1 MRVLKFSTYILAA
14 LITSELSNEANAAG
28 IVAEECGGV
37 EGQTKEGELNST
49 LSPAL
54 VSCTLASEAAPRF
67 RPVSMALSTH
77 ASDLAQ
83 ATSFSDLQGNWA
95 ESFIQALTARNI
107 IQGFP
112 DGSFRPDEPVT
123 RAQFAAMIRQAFQK
137 NPTQEVIEFV
147 DVPAYYWA
155 REAIQSAYQMGFLA
169 GYPNRVF
176 NPNQNIPRAQVLVA
190 LANGLDL
197 SARPETTA
205 ALNTYFEDAAQIPDY
220 ARNSVAAATEKS
232 IVVNYP
238 TVKLL
243 NPNQIATR
251 ADVAAFI
258 YQALASSGAVPQLT
272 ADSVTQYI
280 VGSQQTA
287 ATPSSAN
294 PTVTAPP
301 AAEVED
307 LQSRLLALQGTRT
320 GEFGN
325 VFRGS
330 PSISIANPSGFG
342 ADNNTLFVSASY
354 QTSTREGEN
363 DDGSI
368 GFGVGLGDA
377 RRLVGVE
384 VSYTLAS
391 VTADYTEFGRGG
403 FNVKVHRQLP
413 RDFAVAVGYN
423 GFLNIGDTDFEDSVY
438 GVASK
443 IFRTRD
449 DITLPFSRVAVTAG
463 VGNGQFGSADAID
476 DDDNSFNVFGGVA
489 VRVIQPVSVIAEWT
503 GQDLA
508 LGFSIVPF
516 RNTSFV
522 ITPAL
527 RDVAGDGDGVRFVLG
542 AGYSFQF

>member
-1 MRVLKFSTYILAA
+1 MRVLKILIYILAA
-14 LITSELSNEANAAG
+14 LTTSELSRQANAAG
-28 IVAEECGGV
+28 TIAEECRAT
-37 EGQTKEGELNST
+37 EGQRSRGELDST
-49 LSPAL
+49 LSPGSL
-54 VSCTLASEAAPRF
+54 VSCALASETPPRF
-67 RPVSMALSTH
+67 TRPVSVALSMQ

-123 RAQFAAMIRQAFQK
+123 RAQFAAMIRKAFQK
-137 NPTQEVIEFV
+137 NSTQEVIEFV

-155 REAIQSAYQMGFLA
+155 REAIQSAYQMGFLV

-176 NPNQNIPRAQVLVA
+176 KPNQNIPRVQVLVA

-197 SARPETTA
+197 SAKPETTA
-205 ALNTYFEDAAQIPDY
+205 ALNTYFQDAAQIPDY
-220 ARNSVAAATEKS
+220 ARNSVAAAAEKS

-243 NPNQIATR
+243 NPNQLATR

-272 ADSVTQYI
+272 ASDSVTQYI
-280 VGSQQTA
+280 VGSEQIA
-287 ATPSSAN
+287 STPPSTN

-307 LQSRLLALQGTRT
+307 LQSRLRALQETRS

-354 QTSTREGEN
+354 QTSTRDSES

-391 VTADYTEFGRGG
+391 VSADYTEFGRGG

-438 GVASK
+438 GVATK

-449 DITLPFSRVAVTAG
+449 DIRLPFSRVAVTAG
-463 VGNGQFGSADAID
+463 VGNG
-476 DDDNSFNVFGGVA
+476 
-489 VRVIQPVSVIAEWT
+489 
-503 GQDLA
+503 
-508 LGFSIVPF
+508 
-516 RNTSFV
+516 
-522 ITPAL
+522 
-527 RDVAGDGDGVRFVLG
+527 
-542 AGYSFQF
+542 